1 VNPGSSSDAQI
12 EDRLPNLII
21 PGAAKS
27 GTTTIHHYLAQ
38 HPRVYLPRVKEPHF
52 FSNDRVWERGVES
65 YVHTHFERSAGFAV
79 RAEAT
84 PHYLFYEKAAQR
96 IAQVLPASHQRFVVV
111 LRDPVARAYSLYWN
125 MVHEGHGTLSFGEA
139 LAHES
144 GRAGTREIE
153 QIGGIRWQ
161 YFESGRYA
169 DQLECWLRYFDR
181 SRFLFVLSEDLQSD
195 PLATM
200 SRVFGF
206 VGLPALDSLEPA
218 AKNAAALPR
227 SRALQH
233 FLRRPNRARRV
244 LGALVPERWKRD
256 FAERILRANRRPF
269 DYPPMHAET
278 ERTLRERFAADVE
291 HLQSLIERDLS
302 AWLPAVRG
310 SRERIE
316 R

>member
-1 VNPGSSSDAQI
+1 VNLSSRCDAQI

-38 HPRVYLPRVKEPHF
+38 HPRVYLPHVKEPHF
-52 FSNDRVWERGVES
+52 FSNDRVWERGVEY

-96 IAQVLPASHQRFVVV
+96 IAQVLPASHQRFVIV

-125 MVHEGHGTLSFGEA
+125 MVHEGHETLSFEEA
-139 LAHES
+139 LAHEN

-169 DQLECWLRYFDR
+169 NQLECWFRYFDR

-206 VGLPALDSLEPA
+206 VGLPALDSLDTV
-218 AKNAAALPR
+218 AKNVAALPR

-244 LGALVPERWKRD
+244 LGALVPERWKRN

-302 AWLPAVRG
+302 AWLPAVRD

>member
-1 VNPGSSSDAQI
+1 VNPVGHSDA
-12 EDRLPNLII
+12 ELEERLPNLII

-27 GTTTIHHYLAQ
+27 GTTTMHHYLAQ
-38 HPRVYLPRVKEPHF
+38 HPDVYVPRVKEPHF
-52 FSNDRVWERGVES
+52 FSNDHVWEQGVES
-65 YVHTHFERSAGFAV
+65 YVRTHFERSAGFAV

-96 IAQVLPASHQRFVVV
+96 ISRVLPASHQRFVII

-125 MVHEGHGTLSFGEA
+125 MVHEGHETLSFEEA
-139 LAHES
+139 LAREN
-144 GRAGTREIE
+144 GREGTHEIE

-169 DQLECWLRYFDR
+169 KQLESWFRYFDR
-181 SRFLFVLSEDLQSD
+181 ARFLFVLTEDLQFD

-206 VGLPALDSLEPA
+206 LGLPPLESLDAA
-218 AKNAAALPR
+218 AKNTAALPR

-233 FLRRPNRARRV
+233 FLRRPSRTRRV
-244 LGALVPERWKRD
+244 LGTLVPDRWKLE
-256 FAERILRANRRPF
+256 FAERILRANRRQF
-269 DYPPMHAET
+269 DYPPMNEAT
-278 ERTLRERFAADVE
+278 ERLLRERFAPDVDR
-291 HLQSLIERDLS
+291 LQSLIERDLS
-302 AWLPAVRG
+302 AWLPPLRA
-310 SRERIE
+310 SRERTD